1 MVNAE
6 ILCIGNPLVD
16 VFAQGDEQL
25 CTRAGIG
32 EPVQHVEIE
41 KLSPILET
49 VKIST
54 KVSGGGAANVAK
66 IAGYLGAKTG
76 FIGALGKPGNSETDD
91 GKTGQTDEMG
101 RLFEKDLAAAGVELK
116 LALKPSPTGICLHLA
131 TKEKTHIA
139 ASPSA
144 AMEFSEND
152 ISRQDLQRA
161 RVVVIDGFMLERSEL
176 VEHIFREAGRSVLVL
191 DVSSPFIA
199 RYRAEKIL
207 SYAKQFPLI
216 LFMNRTEAETLFKR
230 LSAVFSPANDD
241 GSLFPKENPDRRT
254 RRRASF
260 DRRKSELLFRMI
272 CSFFKNFTREKTM
285 PVIVLKLGHDG
296 AMVFAGGT
304 IIQSK
309 TLAVSPLE
317 TTGAGDAFCAAFLLA
332 WIRNKS
338 LPECAS
344 LGNRAA
350 RIILGVPG
358 TSVSRE
364 QLAELARAMG

>member
-6 ILCIGNPLVD
+6 ILCIGNALVD

-25 CTRAGIG
+25 CTRAEIG
-32 EPVQHVEIE
+32 EPVQHIEIE
-41 KLSPILET
+41 KLSTILEA

-66 IAGYLGAKTG
+66 IAGYLGAKTA
-76 FIGALGKPGNSETDD
+76 FIGALGKAGS
-91 GKTGQTDEMG
+91 GQTDETG
-101 RLFEKDLAAAGVELK
+101 QLFEEDLAAAGVELK
-116 LALKPSPTGICLHLA
+116 LALKPSPTGICLHLK
-131 TKEKTHIA
+131 TKEKTIVA

-152 ISRQDLQRA
+152 IGKEDLQRA

-207 SYAKQFPLI
+207 NYAKQYPLI

-230 LSAVFSPANDD
+230 LRAVFSPANDD
-241 GSLFPKENPDRRT
+241 GSLFPKENPDRRS

-285 PVIVLKLGHDG
+285 PVIVLKLGQDG
-296 AMVFAGGT
+296 AMVFAGGS

-364 QLAELARAMG
+364 QLTELAKAIG